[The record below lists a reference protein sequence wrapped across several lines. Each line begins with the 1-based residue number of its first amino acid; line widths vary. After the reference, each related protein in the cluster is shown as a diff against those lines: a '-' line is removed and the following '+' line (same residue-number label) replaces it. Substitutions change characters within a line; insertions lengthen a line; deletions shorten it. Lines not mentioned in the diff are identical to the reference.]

1 MNKLS
6 PVSPLRAP
14 EGRATYEPPVA
25 VFFSIA
31 APQNILVTMSVELEA
46 EDFEEGEEL

>member
-6 PVSPLRAP
+6 PVSPLRAS
-14 EGRATYEPPVA
+14 EGRGLYEPPVA